1 MAQLERPQRSLSASK
16 ANPPQTIHS
25 MEQLI
30 RGEGSKSTPANS
42 PASSISSSSPHTPHF
57 TRLKNHDAEEGQN
70 QKKSVLT
77 KVKEKAKK
85 LRHSL
90 SKKKHDDGNTISPS
104 WGGFED
110 DGVEE
115 NAEYFGAPMYE
126 SEKVNGGYIEN
137 TNQHSRGS
145 PVILEGY
152 KENARHQHAREGPL
166 ISEKHVLS
174 SHDTAELEQ
183 DREKLIG
190 RNMSK
195 KTTQPA
201 IATATKAAAPAA
213 AAATAFPSAN
223 KNMAEKLTPSNAEGS
238 SETAHSLASKI
249 QGLGVSKPAEY
260 RTSSA
265 SSTAANLNNTSLSN
279 IVAPKPL
286 VRMHST
292 VSSRAPRTPSA
303 PMTPTALPSSAPA
316 GSKNNSSTSQLWDKG
331 VSVKEYLMN
340 KLEPGEDEKALSQ
353 VISEAMSP
361 RRTPGDVGVM
371 EKVREAVTS
380 LLRTDEPKK
389 HADTTITTPASSQT
403 PVQTNNTTRASSQAP
418 GFTNNT
424 TQAPLQIPVSTNNT
438 SHASSQIP
446 ASTNN
451 SARASSKAPVSANI
465 STARTSSQGS
475 VSNNNSAHASS
486 QYPISTY
493 LRATRASSQNPTS
506 TTNTTRASS
515 ELPVSTNAQEG
526 KVHDHHSL
534 FLE

>member
-1 MAQLERPQRSLSASK
+1 MAQLERPQRSLSTSK
-16 ANPPQTIHS
+16 TTTPPQTIHT

-30 RGEGSKSTPANS
+30 RGEGSKSSPANS
-42 PASSISSSSPHTPHF
+42 PASSISSSSPHSP
-57 TRLKNHDAEEGQN
+57 KNHDAEEGQN

-90 SKKKHDDGNTISPS
+90 SKKKHDDGNTTSPS
-104 WGGFED
+104 WGGLED

-115 NAEYFGAPMYE
+115 NAEYFGDPMYE

-145 PVILEGY
+145 PVISEGY
-152 KENARHQHAREGPL
+152 KENARQQHPRESPL

-174 SHDTAELEQ
+174 SHDKAGLEQ

-213 AAATAFPSAN
+213 AAATTLPSAN
-223 KNMAEKLTPSNAEGS
+223 KNIAQKLTLSNAEGS

-260 RTSSA
+260 RSTSSS
-265 SSTAANLNNTSLSN
+265 SSTAPNLNNTSLSN
-279 IVAPKPL
+279 IAPKPL

-292 VSSRAPRTPSA
+292 VSSSAPRTPSA
-303 PMTPTALPSSAPA
+303 PMTPSALPSSAPA
-316 GSKNNSSTSQLWDKG
+316 GSKNTSPTSQLWDKG

-389 HADTTITTPASSQT
+389 QVDTTITTRASSQT
-403 PVQTNNTTRASSQAP
+403 PVQTNNTTRASSQTP
-418 GFTNNT
+418 GSTNNT
-424 TQAPLQIPVSTNNT
+424 THTPLQIPVSTNNT
-438 SHASSQIP
+438 GHASFQNP
-446 ASTNN
+446 VSTNN
-451 SARASSKAPVSANI
+451 IARASSKAPVSANI
-465 STARTSSQGS
+465 NTARASSQGS
-475 VSNNNSAHASS
+475 VSTNNSAHAPSR
-486 QYPISTY
+486 YPISTY

-506 TTNTTRASS
+506 ATNTTRASS
-515 ELPVSTNAQEG
+515 QLPVSTNAQEG
-526 KVHDHHSL
+526 KVPVHYSL
-534 FLE
+534 FLQ

>member
-16 ANPPQTIHS
+16 TNPPHI

-30 RGEGSKSTPANS
+30 QGEGSKSSPANS
-42 PASSISSSSPHTPHF
+42 SASSISSSSPHSPHF
-57 TRLKNHDAEEGQN
+57 TKLKNHDAEEGQN

-90 SKKKHDDGNTISPS
+90 SKKKHDDGNTTSPS

-110 DGVEE
+110 DGAEE

-137 TNQHSRGS
+137 TNQHSRES
-145 PVILEGY
+145 PLIPEGY
-152 KENARHQHAREGPL
+152 KENARQQHTREGPL

-174 SHDTAELEQ
+174 SHDKAELEH
-183 DREKLIG
+183 DRENLIA
-190 RNMSK
+190 
-195 KTTQPA
+195 Q
-201 IATATKAAAPAA
+201 
-213 AAATAFPSAN
+213 
-223 KNMAEKLTPSNAEGS
+223 KLTPSNAEGS
-238 SETAHSLASKI
+238 SESAHSLASKF

-260 RTSSA
+260 HTSSS

-279 IVAPKPL
+279 VVAPKPL
-286 VRMHST
+286 LRMHST
-292 VSSRAPRTPSA
+292 VSSSAPRTPEA
-303 PMTPTALPSSAPA
+303 PMTPEALPSSAPA
-316 GSKNNSSTSQLWDKG
+316 GSKNTSSTSQLWDKG

-371 EKVREAVTS
+371 EKVREAVTY

-389 HADTTITTPASSQT
+389 HADTTITARASSQS
-403 PVQTNNTTRASSQAP
+403 PLQTNNTTRASSQAP
-418 GFTNNT
+418 GSTNNT
-424 TQAPLQIPVSTNNT
+424 THAPLQIPVTTNHNSHASSQMPVSTNNT
-438 SHASSQIP
+438 SRASSNTPVSANINTARASSQRSV
-446 ASTNN
+446 STNN
-451 SARASSKAPVSANI
+451 SAHAP
-465 STARTSSQGS
+465 
-475 VSNNNSAHASS
+475 S

-493 LRATRASSQNPTS
+493 LRTTRASSQNPTS
-506 TTNTTRASS
+506 TTNTTHASS
-515 ELPVSTNAQEG
+515 QLPVSTNAQEVAQEENHG
-526 KVHDHHSL
+526 RIL
-534 FLE
+534 QAN

>member
-16 ANPPQTIHS
+16 TNPPHI

-30 RGEGSKSTPANS
+30 QGEGSKSSPANS
-42 PASSISSSSPHTPHF
+42 SASSISSSSPHSPHF
-57 TRLKNHDAEEGQN
+57 TKLKNHDAEEGQN

-90 SKKKHDDGNTISPS
+90 SKKKHDDGNTTSPS

-110 DGVEE
+110 DGAEE

-137 TNQHSRGS
+137 TNQHSRES
-145 PVILEGY
+145 PLIPEGY
-152 KENARHQHAREGPL
+152 KENARQQHTREGPL

-174 SHDTAELEQ
+174 SHDKAELEH
-183 DREKLIG
+183 DRENLIG
-190 RNMSK
+190 HNMSR

-213 AAATAFPSAN
+213 AAAATTLPSAN
-223 KNMAEKLTPSNAEGS
+223 KNIAQKLTPSNAEGS
-238 SETAHSLASKI
+238 SESAHSLASKF

-260 RTSSA
+260 HTSSS

-279 IVAPKPL
+279 VVAPKPL
-286 VRMHST
+286 LRMHST
-292 VSSRAPRTPSA
+292 VSSSAPRTPEA
-303 PMTPTALPSSAPA
+303 PMTPEALPSSAPA
-316 GSKNNSSTSQLWDKG
+316 GSKNTSSTSQLWDKG

-371 EKVREAVTS
+371 EKVREAVTY

-389 HADTTITTPASSQT
+389 HADTTITT
-403 PVQTNNTTRASSQAP
+403 RASSQAP
-418 GFTNNT
+418 GSTNNT
-424 TQAPLQIPVSTNNT
+424 THAPLQIPVTTNHNSHASSQMPVSTNNT
-438 SHASSQIP
+438 SRASSNTPVSANINTARASSQRSV
-446 ASTNN
+446 STNN
-451 SARASSKAPVSANI
+451 SAHAP
-465 STARTSSQGS
+465 
-475 VSNNNSAHASS
+475 S

-493 LRATRASSQNPTS
+493 LRTTRASSQNPTS
-506 TTNTTRASS
+506 TTNTTHASS
-515 ELPVSTNAQEG
+515 QLPVSTNAQEVAQEENHG
-526 KVHDHHSL
+526 RIL
-534 FLE
+534 QAN